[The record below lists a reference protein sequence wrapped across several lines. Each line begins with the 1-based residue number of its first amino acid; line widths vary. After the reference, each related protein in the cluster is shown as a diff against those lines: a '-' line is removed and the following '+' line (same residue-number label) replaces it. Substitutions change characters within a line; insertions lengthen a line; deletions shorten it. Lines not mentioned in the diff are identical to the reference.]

1 MAEMNRLAGEKS
13 PYLLQH
19 ASNPVDWYPWG
30 EEAFTRARRED
41 RPVFLSIGY
50 STCHWCHVMAH
61 ESFENEEAAA
71 MLNNA
76 FVCIKVDREE
86 RPDLDHLYMTACQML
101 TGSGGWPLTVV
112 LTPDRRPFYAAT
124 YIPRETRLGRT
135 GLMDLV
141 PRIVHLWQTRRQDVL
156 QSAGRVLQALQD
168 SGKDAPEEDLPKD
181 ILDRAYG
188 ELRDRFDPE
197 SGGFGERPKFPIP
210 HQILFLLRYARS
222 TRTGPALEMAERTL
236 KAMRAGGIWDHLGFG
251 FHRYSTDDQWHL
263 PHFEKMLYDQAL
275 QALAYT
281 EAFQAAGNPLYR
293 SVAGDILTY
302 VLRDMADPG
311 GGFYSAEDADSEGEE
326 GAFYVWK
333 AQEIRRILGKQA
345 SRPFEEAYQVREE
358 GNYLDE
364 ATGQGTGKNIL
375 HWRGDLPAS
384 LPPELEQARQAL
396 FAARDGRPRPQRDD
410 KVLTDWNGLMLAALA
425 KAAAAFGDVRC
436 GEAYR
441 RCLAFLSGTMRQNG
455 TLLHRWRDGEAAIE
469 AHLDDYAFLVW
480 GLIEGYQAFLDP
492 SLLAAAV
499 RLQEEQDRRFWDD
512 RLGGYFF
519 SSAGSR
525 DLLVRK
531 KQIYDGAIP
540 SGNSVSVMNLAFLS
554 RLTGQGAHEERAV
567 RVLRCFAS
575 SVAAMPSAY
584 TLLMTALDFLTNPS
598 YEIVI
603 AGDPEAPDTA
613 ALLTVVRERYLPGGT
628 ILVRPPGR
636 GAGEIGKLAPFVKD
650 MKPVGGKAAAYVCR
664 HFSCRHPVTD
674 PEALREALEEEHP

>member
-1 MAEMNRLAGEKS
+1 MAGTNRLAGEKS

-71 MLNNA
+71 LLNGA
-76 FVCIKVDREE
+76 FVCVKVDREE
-86 RPDLDHLYMTACQML
+86 RPDLDHLYMTACQMM

-112 LTPDRRPFYAAT
+112 LTPDRRPFFAAT

-141 PRIVHLWQTRRQDVL
+141 PKIVHLWRTRRQDVL
-156 QSAGRVLQALQD
+156 ESAGRVLQALQE

-188 ELRDRFDPE
+188 ELRDRFDHE
-197 SGGFGERPKFPIP
+197 SGGFGERPKFPVP
-210 HQILFLLRYARS
+210 HQILFLLRYSRS
-222 TRTGPALEMAERTL
+222 TRTGWALEMAERTL
-236 KAMRAGGIWDHLGFG
+236 KAMRAGGIWDHVGFG

-281 EAFQAAGNPLYR
+281 EAFQVSGNPLYR
-293 SVAGDILTY
+293 SVAGDIMTY
-302 VLRDMADPG
+302 VLRDLADPG
-311 GGFYSAEDADSEGEE
+311 GGFCSAEDADSEGEE
-326 GAFYVWK
+326 GTFYVWK
-333 AQEIRRILGKQA
+333 AEEIRRILGKEA
-345 SRPFEEAYQVREE
+345 ARAFGEAYQVREE
-358 GNYLDE
+358 GNYLEE
-364 ATGQGTGKNIL
+364 ATGQRTGRNTL
-375 HWRGDLPAS
+375 HWRGDPPAE
-384 LPPELEQARQAL
+384 LPPDLEKARRTL
-396 FAARDGRPRPQRDD
+396 FAAREKRPRPHRDD

-425 KAAAAFGDVRC
+425 RAAASGDSRC
-436 GEAYR
+436 AQAYR
-441 RCLAFLSGTMRQNG
+441 RCLAFFSETMLSNG
-455 TLLHRWRDGEAAIE
+455 MLLHRWRDGEAAIS
-469 AHLDDYAFLVW
+469 ANVDDYAFLIR

-492 SLLAAAV
+492 SLLAAAI
-499 RLQEEQDRRFWDD
+499 RLQAEQDRRFWDD

-519 SSAGSR
+519 SPAENR

-540 SGNSVSVMNLAFLS
+540 SGNSVSALNLALLG
-554 RLTGQGAHEERAV
+554 RLTGESGHEERAV
-567 RVLRCFAS
+567 RILRCFS
-575 SVAAMPSAY
+575 SAVAAMPSAY
-584 TLLMTALDFLTNPS
+584 TMLMAALDFLTNPS

-603 AGDPEAPDTA
+603 VGDPAAPDTA

-628 ILVRPPGR
+628 ILLRPVGR
-636 GAGEIGKLAPFVKD
+636 GAGEIGKIAPFVKD
-650 MKPVGGKAAAYVCR
+650 MKPVGGKAAVYVCR
-664 HFSCRHPVTD
+664 HFSCREPVTD
-674 PEALREALEEEHP
+674 PRKLRDVLEEEGS